1 MAYPLKE
8 IESQAALWVMRAD
21 ENGLSAAQ
29 KSEFQAW
36 LNSGEQHREAY
47 ARLAALWGGLDILE
61 ELNDHAAT
69 DSHQRPQKPAI
80 AARWAG
86 LKALAGTLFATP
98 KFITAAASIA
108 LVGILGLTYQ
118 LINSSAQLHQ
128 GTYTTALG
136 ERKTI
141 QLPDGSAVQLN
152 TNSQIDVSYSKT
164 QRKIVLK
171 YGEGYFDVAPNK
183 QKPFAVYAGNGIV
196 TAVGTAFSVFLRD
209 EKIDVM
215 VEEGTTAV
223 GTAFSVFLRD
233 EKIDVMVE
241 EGTVAL
247 SSTRASTGAATR
259 TLTEQ
264 GTTPQPAALLGTVSA
279 GQNVIFEET
288 VERVDLIAPDTVQRK
303 LSWREGRLAFAGE
316 PLSAV
321 VDSISR
327 YTDISID
334 IEDSDLRQLPI
345 AGSFNVGEV
354 DAMFEALQIMINVR
368 IERIDSKRVR
378 ISKI

>member
-1 MAYPLKE
+1 M
-8 IESQAALWVMRAD
+8 
-21 ENGLSAAQ
+21 
-29 KSEFQAW
+29 
-36 LNSGEQHREAY
+36 
-47 ARLAALWGGLDILE
+47 
-61 ELNDHAAT
+61 
-69 DSHQRPQKPAI
+69 
-80 AARWAG
+80 
-86 LKALAGTLFATP
+86 
-98 KFITAAASIA
+98 
-108 LVGILGLTYQ
+108 
-118 LINSSAQLHQ
+118 
-128 GTYTTALG
+128 
-136 ERKTI
+136 
-141 QLPDGSAVQLN
+141 QLN

-196 TAVGTAFSVFLRD
+196 
-209 EKIDVM
+209 
-215 VEEGTTAV
+215 TAV

>member
-1 MAYPLKE
+1 MTTDSIISFPDIKE

-215 VEEGTTAV
+215 VEEGT
-223 GTAFSVFLRD
+223 
-233 EKIDVMVE
+233 
-241 EGTVAL
+241 VAL
-247 SSTRASTGAATR
+247 SSTR

>member
-1 MAYPLKE
+1 MTTDSIISFPDIKE

-98 KFITAAASIA
+98 EFITAAASIA

-215 VEEGTTAV
+215 VEEGT
-223 GTAFSVFLRD
+223 
-233 EKIDVMVE
+233 
-241 EGTVAL
+241 VAL

-288 VERVDLIAPDTVQRK
+288 VERVDLIAPDTLQRK

-378 ISKI
+378 IFKI